1 MLTTLIIWKIK
12 ESSTHLSRALG
23 QETKDKQ
30 IGINDELKKINDL
43 TMVQRFRITTLIARE
58 NTKLNVFV
66 ILVMR
71 KRKHWLNFFLVVTF

>member
-12 ESSTHLSRALG
+12 ESSTHLSQVLG

-30 IGINDELKKINDL
+30 IGLNDELKKINDL
-43 TMVQRFRITTLIARE
+43 TMVQQFRIITLIARE
-58 NTKLNVFV
+58 NIARNVYL

-71 KRKHWLNFFLVVTF
+71 RRKDWLNFFLLVTF